1 MSARDGARPG
11 ELRASPTV
19 HRVRSMLL
27 PASRR
32 PPKRAVGRARGAWY
46 SRLAESL
53 RRGWIALAWV
63 LWLASSNVHAAAGD
77 PRDWTVDL
85 ATQQRQLG
93 RVELRYEPHLEGGA
107 DMLAK
112 NIPQWWSQIEQDL
125 ALDLPDD
132 LRIIY
137 VDHAG
142 RVADASGMP
151 RWVAGVARPATGEI
165 MIARHG
171 PDGAPTDLRALVR
184 HEMAHVALY
193 RASGGAAVPRW
204 FNEGI
209 AESFEN
215 NVDLARFEMLGNL
228 VFGRGVPALDGL
240 EAQFRGADGL
250 DAAGAYAAA
259 RDLVNFMRFYD
270 SEGVA
275 LRQVLT
281 EMRLGHR
288 FEVAVIRAYGR
299 SMDEL
304 AAEWREG
311 LPARFIWIP
320 LLAGGGMPMVVI
332 GPLLLAAWI
341 RRRRLRRIAWARME
355 REDAELREAW
365 VAG

>member
-1 MSARDGARPG
+1 RRRSSGARRCAMGRARRTRASGDEGASPPGPRSPRTHRDHRGGGGRGVGRRDRSTHRHPVPRRKSVAHRGPMSARDGARPG

-53 RRGWIALAWV
+53 RRGWIALAWA

-107 DMLAK
+107 AMLAK

-259 RDLVNFMRFYD
+259 RDL
-270 SEGVA
+270 SQ
-275 LRQVLT
+275 L
-281 EMRLGHR
+281 MRL
-288 FEVAVIRAYGR
+288 Y
-299 SMDEL
+299 DT
-304 AAEWREG
+304 
-311 LPARFIWIP
+311 
-320 LLAGGGMPMVVI
+320 AGG
-332 GPLLLAAWI
+332 
-341 RRRRLRRIAWARME
+341 ARPP
-355 REDAELREAW
+355 
-365 VAG
+365 G